1 MSKHKVFISYHH
13 KNDQAYKEALLE
25 LNDAHD
31 LFIDQSVDSGG
42 IDDDLPDQRIREI
55 IRDDYLRD
63 TTVTVLLVGTET
75 ARRKHIDWEIYSS
88 MYNGTVNKQSGVLVI
103 NLPSTGSTLGTAAHG
118 DLEKK
123 VVYPEIDG
131 WSSIDVRTNYE
142 ERYPYMPA
150 RIVDNLMK
158 SDAKIS
164 VVSWDRATADIERLR
179 TLIDLTFDDRQACE
193 YDLSRPMRRANS

>member
-1 MSKHKVFISYHH
+1 
-13 KNDQAYKEALLE
+13 
-25 LNDAHD
+25 
-31 LFIDQSVDSGG
+31 
-42 IDDDLPDQRIREI
+42 
-55 IRDDYLRD
+55 
-63 TTVTVLLVGTET
+63 
-75 ARRKHIDWEIYSS
+75 

-131 WSSIDVRTNYE
+131 WSSIDERTNYE

-193 YDLSRPMRRANS
+193 YDLLRPMRQANS